1 MSIARI
7 RINRNI
13 NSPFP
18 FDIPALAKL
27 YCPLVRAPEAS
38 VCIFSCEKHSHLEAR
53 SCRPIRISCGK
64 ATVPSIRD
72 RNKDAGG
79 LVQNIEYL
87 DEDRTLKKVRE
98 SP

>member
-1 MSIARI
+1 MLIARI
-7 RINRNI
+7 RINRDT

-18 FDIPALAKL
+18 FDTPAPAKL

-38 VCIFSCEKHSHLEAR
+38 VYISSCEKRSRLAAR

-79 LVQNIEYL
+79 LARNIEYL
-87 DEDRTLKKVRE
+87 GEDRTLKEVRE

>member
-1 MSIARI
+1 MLIARI

-18 FDIPALAKL
+18 FDTLALAKL

-38 VCIFSCEKHSHLEAR
+38 VCISFCETHSRLEAR

-64 ATVPSIRD
+64 ATVPPIRD

-79 LVQNIEYL
+79 LARNIEYL